1 MNNKKII
8 NWNDKS
14 LITEVLL
21 WMLSPERGEDGVL
34 AGSLKKFIAGVIGR
48 IPPTTYMTSFQRA
61 AKKFYPDLEIIAEV
75 KGRGTKYMISCKSIE
90 LEMSKKAD
98 EPVVQQEQEQVQD
111 IAISSQADG
120 PIKKEYYPLSE
131 IPRLSK
137 IIIKGSKE
145 NSCTLFHLQR
155 VLETTTIFPVR
166 ITEQGIKN
174 ILKENPEFSMALQ
187 NGETRVSL
195 VKGFC
200 VDEPGEIETLWQIP
214 DPVMQKSISDIPGVT
229 LSPFYSGSRRLFLI
243 KHKNLV
249 RIQDQIVDLLLSD
262 RNSLRFDDEEG
273 ILLLSSTP
281 CYKYSLIMGYNIAK
295 ARRGFWRKGYLTLNR
310 SDKSDLVIRQGEDE
324 LYNK

>member
-8 NWNDKS
+8 NWNDKN

-21 WMLSPERGEDGVL
+21 WLISPERGEDGVS

-48 IPPTTYMTSFQRA
+48 IPPTSYMTSFQKA
-61 AKKFYPDLEIIAEV
+61 AVKFYPDLEIIAEG
-75 KGRGTKYMISCKSIE
+75 KARGIKYMVSCKS
-90 LEMSKKAD
+90 LEMSKKVE
-98 EPVVQQEQEQVQD
+98 EPAVQQEQVQKN

-166 ITEQGIKN
+166 ITEQGIKS
-174 ILKENPEFSMALQ
+174 ILKENSEFSMALQ
-187 NGETRVSL
+187 NGETRVTL
-195 VKGFC
+195 VKGFY
-200 VDEPGEIETLWQIP
+200 VDEPEEIETLWQIP

-229 LSPFYSGSRRLFLI
+229 LSPLYPGSKRLFLI

-273 ILLLSSTP
+273 ILLLSSAP
-281 CYKYSLIMGYNIAK
+281 CYRYSLIMGYNIAK
-295 ARRGFWRKGYLTLNR
+295 ARKGSWRKGYITLNR